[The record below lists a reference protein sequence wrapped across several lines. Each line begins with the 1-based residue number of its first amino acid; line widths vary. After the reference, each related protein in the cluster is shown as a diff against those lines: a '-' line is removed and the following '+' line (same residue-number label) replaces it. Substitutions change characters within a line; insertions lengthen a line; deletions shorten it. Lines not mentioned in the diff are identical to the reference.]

1 MYGQIKITMDTKL
14 TIKLDTDVIS
24 RAKRYAQHRKTSL
37 SKMIESY
44 LDSVTKQDSD
54 DIEIT
59 PLVKSLS
66 GVITLPADYDYR
78 KDRIE
83 YLISKY
89 S

>member
-1 MYGQIKITMDTKL
+1 MDTKL
-14 TIKLDTDVIS
+14 TIKLDNDVIY

-37 SKMIESY
+37 SKMIESF
-44 LDSVTKQDSD
+44 LDSVTKNEPD

-66 GVITLPADYDYR
+66 GVIKVPEDFDYKRERTD
-78 KDRIE
+78 
-83 YLISKY
+83 YLIKKY

>member
-1 MYGQIKITMDTKL
+1 LYGQIRIDMDTKL

-44 LDSVTKQDSD
+44 LDSVTKPDSD
-54 DIEIT
+54 NIEIT

-66 GVITLPADYDYR
+66 GVVSLPQDYDYK
-78 KDRIE
+78 KDRTD
-83 YLISKY
+83 YLIKKY